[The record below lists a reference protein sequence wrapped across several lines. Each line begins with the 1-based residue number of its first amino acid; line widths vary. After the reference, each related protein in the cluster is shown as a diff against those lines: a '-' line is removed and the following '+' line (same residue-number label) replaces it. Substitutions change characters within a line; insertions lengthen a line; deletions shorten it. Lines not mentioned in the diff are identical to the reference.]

1 MENISKEERLAKI
14 NQWFNEKAKKPLVCE
29 ICGHTNWGVEESM
42 GTPIIIENNNFL
54 VGGKTLPQ
62 IILICNHCGNIK
74 YFSAIKMGLLNND
87 DNQHA
92 AK

>member
-14 NQWFNEKAKKPLVCE
+14 NHWFNEKAKKPLVCE
-29 ICGHTNWGVEESM
+29 ICGHSNWGVEESM
-42 GTPIIIENNNFL
+42 VTPTIIENNAIL
-54 VGGKTLPQ
+54 VGGKYLPQ
-62 IILICNHCGNIK
+62 IVLICNHCGNIK